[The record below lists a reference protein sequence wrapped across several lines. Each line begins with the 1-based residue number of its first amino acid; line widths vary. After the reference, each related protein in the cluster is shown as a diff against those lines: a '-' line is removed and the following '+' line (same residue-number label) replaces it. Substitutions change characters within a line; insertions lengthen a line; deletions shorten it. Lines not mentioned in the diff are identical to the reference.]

1 MKEHIEEERKEA
13 MRRAEKFL
21 EDVPLENV
29 FPKND
34 SVNSPAHY
42 AGDVECIDV
51 MVQQFGFEM
60 VRDFAIVNAFKYLFR
75 CTHKHETPDE
85 DIKKAIW
92 WLRFAVDDD
101 PRKDS

>member
-1 MKEHIEEERKEA
+1 MKDHLTAEHEEA
-13 MRRAEKFL
+13 LRRAEQFL
-21 EDVPLENV
+21 EDVPLEKV
-29 FPKND
+29 FDGTDP
-34 SVNSPAHY
+34 VNSPAHY

-51 MVQQFGFEM
+51 MVQQFGWEM

-92 WLRFAVDDD
+92 WLRFANDDD